1 MQLFEE
7 LELTQGKYR
16 QRSGHWRIF
25 MILSILMRKEASDNN
40 IYFPQIPGGLG
51 RLLRGCGLPHG
62 AGGDLLPQRV
72 PRRARQRLPG
82 RGQLADTGAGLV
94 RPGGQ

>member
-1 MQLFEE
+1 MALVANAWPVAHIVRAKDTYE
-7 LELTQGKYR
+7 
-16 QRSGHWRIF
+16 
-25 MILSILMRKEASDNN
+25 SDNLTL
-40 IYFPQIPGGLG
+40 IYIFPQIPGGLG
-51 RLLRGCGLPHG
+51 RLLRGCGVPHG
-62 AGGDLLPQRV
+62 AGGDVLPERV

>member
-1 MQLFEE
+1 
-7 LELTQGKYR
+7 
-16 QRSGHWRIF
+16 

-94 RPGGQ
+94 RPGGH